1 MQRERALWSNRQLID
16 TLELERDRSWIGLGC
31 NDEVV
36 LQLMLCAIKEHID
49 ARIDRLVSDAGKCLR
64 IDNVLRRIVAEK
76 IIGPAG
82 ERLQS
87 RRYG

>member
-1 MQRERALWSNRQLID
+1 MQ
-16 TLELERDRSWIGLGC
+16 LERDRARIGLGC